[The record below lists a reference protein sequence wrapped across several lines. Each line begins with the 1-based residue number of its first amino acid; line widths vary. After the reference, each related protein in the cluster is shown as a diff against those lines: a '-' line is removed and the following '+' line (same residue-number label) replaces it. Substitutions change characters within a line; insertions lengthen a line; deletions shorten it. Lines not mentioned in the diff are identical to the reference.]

1 METDELVVD
10 GPTVRKLCD
19 WINMWKERLR
29 KSRNNKKDVVVPSR
43 RKKRDSDS
51 FDSAIV
57 QYCYHIWPLC
67 AGNGILILINV
78 FLWVIM
84 DFTLDKLSRRYKM
97 HVLEIASNEK
107 RNGLQLKCKLQGD
120 THSRKVLIKKICS
133 CS

>member
-29 KSRNNKKDVVVPSR
+29 KSRNNKKV
-43 RKKRDSDS
+43 
-51 FDSAIV
+51 
-57 QYCYHIWPLC
+57 
-67 AGNGILILINV
+67 
-78 FLWVIM
+78 
-84 DFTLDKLSRRYKM
+84 SRRYKM

-120 THSRKVLIKKICS
+120 THSRKELCAALGISVPIPVLLWLNSTTVIYGHVSISFSFTLGKIAM
-133 CS
+133 